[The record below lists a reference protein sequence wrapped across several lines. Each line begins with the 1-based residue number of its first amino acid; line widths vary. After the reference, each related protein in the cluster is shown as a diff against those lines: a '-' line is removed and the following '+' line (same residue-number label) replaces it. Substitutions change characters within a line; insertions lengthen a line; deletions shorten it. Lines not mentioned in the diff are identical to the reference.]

1 MTTGGADPVLLCR
14 VISVRNSERS
24 ALQQR
29 GGVARLGAPPGARV
43 DGRRTEDSWQ
53 HLPDS

>member
-1 MTTGGADPVLLCR
+1 MTMGGADPVLCR
-14 VISVRNSERS
+14 AISVRNSERS